1 MRRTLVAITLGALM
15 LAPTFTPFAAADEYH
30 NYYGGHRGGDWV
42 FGAGF
47 RVGGFHFSIGFAEPR
62 YGYQPV
68 HYYRSSPRLAYR
80 GHRCHDRCFRHER
93 YAYHHRDCPLVR
105 HHFGRY
111 RVEPRHVFARYAP
124 RYGYYDRDRR
134 GYERYDRYD
143 RYDRHD
149 RYDRRHRRHDRDDD
163 RWQDRRGRHRDRD
176 HDHRD
181 RHRGRRGH
189 DHRDHRGGHC
199 PYDR

>member
-1 MRRTLVAITLGALM
+1 MRRTLVALILGALM
-15 LAPTFTPFAAADEYH
+15 LAPSFLPFAAAD
-30 NYYGGHRGGDWV
+30 GHRDHGGSSGYGEWV
-42 FGAGF
+42 FGAAF

-80 GHRCHDRCFRHER
+80 GHRCHDRCFRHES
-93 YAYHHRDCPLVR
+93 YAYHHRECPLVR
-105 HHFGRY
+105 HHFDRY
-111 RVEPRHVFARYAP
+111 RVEPHLVLARYAP
-124 RYGYYDRDRR
+124 RYDYDYDYDRHRR
-134 GYERYDRYD
+134 GYDRYG

-149 RYDRRHRRHDRDDD
+149 RYDDDRYDDDD
-163 RWQDRRGRHRDRD
+163 RWERRRGRDRD

-181 RHRGRRGH
+181 RYRGRRGH
-189 DHRDHRGGHC
+189 DHRDHRGERC